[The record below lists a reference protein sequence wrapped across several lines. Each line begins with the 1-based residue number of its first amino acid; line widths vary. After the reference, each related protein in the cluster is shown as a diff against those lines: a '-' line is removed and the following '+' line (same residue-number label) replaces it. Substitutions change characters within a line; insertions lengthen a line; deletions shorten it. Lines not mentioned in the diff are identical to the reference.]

1 MRSDRLAR
9 TLLRLYPRAWRARY
23 GEEFL
28 AFVADAGLSWR
39 AVADVVAAAGAERV
53 RALAA
58 LLREEIDGTTP
69 PVIVGSRPFREALAE
84 TCLFMALVALTVV
97 ALGTAGVPWPIRW
110 WFLILF
116 QGPDRYSPP
125 AGASWSERA
134 LVSFVWFAVATSLT
148 GLAWVM
154 GGVLTRLGVP
164 APSVPQFFWALA
176 VFVGAGLLRAA
187 YCGIRIM
194 VYGSRWAGM
203 HGREILGWKIGVFLA
218 AVLSALIDPA
228 GEAFW
233 SWVLICGISLK
244 TPFDV
249 TRAGAA
255 RRMAEHEEMERRS
268 FGPNGHQPPP
278 EDDRSAS
285 RLARW

>member
-134 LVSFVWFAVATSLT
+134 LVSLRLVRRRNQPDRSRMGHGRRPHAVGRPGT
-148 GLAWVM
+148 
-154 GGVLTRLGVP
+154 
-164 APSVPQFFWALA
+164 
-176 VFVGAGLLRAA
+176 VGAAILLGARGLRGGRPSPRSVLRHPH
-187 YCGIRIM
+187 
-194 VYGSRWAGM
+194 
-203 HGREILGWKIGVFLA
+203 HGLRQPVGGHA
-218 AVLSALIDPA
+218 
-228 GEAFW
+228 
-233 SWVLICGISLK
+233 
-244 TPFDV
+244 
-249 TRAGAA
+249 RA
-255 RRMAEHEEMERRS
+255 
-268 FGPNGHQPPP
+268 
-278 EDDRSAS
+278 
-285 RLARW
+285 